1 MTNKKLHGLS
11 DAEIEKRL
19 LAKRLETGRTG
30 LMIAEVA
37 EALGCSK
44 RTVHRNKEHL
54 LDIMLNVKGP
64 AIDFVK
70 RLGYEYVVSNY

>member
-30 LMIAEVA
+30 LTITEVA
-37 EALGCSK
+37 KALGCSK

-54 LDIMLNVKGP
+54 LGIMLNVGGQ